1 MRGRKSSFDEERF
14 NALLRAVGRRRAI
27 STAAAEVGL
36 QRRTVHR
43 WMEKDPELRRRVLTA
58 KAEG

>member
-14 NALLRAVGRRRAI
+14 AALLRAVGKHRTI
-27 STAAAEVGL
+27 VAAAVEVGL

-43 WMEKDPELRRRVLTA
+43 WMESDPEVKRRVLMA